1 MARFDKYEPMAGGF
15 RAPIGFAVESAD
27 IGVTIGVGISASGTV
42 EAGASD
48 SGIVGVVCPDKLMN
62 IGDTID
68 VMTGGEIVE
77 SGSGVLYTS
86 AAAGDVV
93 FAASADGAL
102 STTTTGTRVGHNV
115 QAWRL
120 VVRVQPI
127 PSDYFGS

>member
-1 MARFDKYEPMAGGF
+1 MARFDKYEPLAGGF
-15 RAPIGFAVESAD
+15 RAPLGFAVVTGD
-27 IGVTIGVGISASGTV
+27 VGVVVGVGISSSGTV

-48 SGIVGVVCPDKLMN
+48 SGVLGVICPDKIMN
-62 IGDTID
+62 VGDTID

-77 SGSGVLYTS
+77 SGSGELYTS
-86 AAAGDVV
+86 AAAGDVA

-102 STTTTGTRVGHNV
+102 SATTTGTRIGHLV